1 MQLIGM
7 LDSPF
12 VRRVAIAARL
22 LGVPFE
28 HRNLSV
34 FANYDVVRTLNPA
47 VKVPTLVCDDGT
59 VLMESGLILD
69 YLETLAGRS
78 LWPAE
83 AASRRHA
90 LRIAGLAL
98 AVCEKVVQMVIEKR
112 VRPPEFHYEGW
123 FMRIKQQLAGTLA
136 ALDAALAEEPLSL
149 EESKLGHAA
158 IVAAVAW
165 RCVQIK
171 VADDVLPA
179 YPTLADFAA
188 RAERLAVFTA
198 VPSDEEAVLAPA

>member
-22 LGVPFE
+22 LGVPLE

-34 FANYDVVRTLNPA
+34 FRDYDAVRTLNPA

-69 YLETLAGRS
+69 YLEAVAGRS
-78 LWPAE
+78 LWPAHP
-83 AASRRHA
+83 ASRRHA
-90 LRIAGLAL
+90 LRVAGLAL
-98 AVCEKVVQMVIEKR
+98 AVSEKVVQMVIEKR
-112 VRPPEFHYEGW
+112 VRPAELLYETW
-123 FMRIKQQLAGTLA
+123 FLRIKQQLAGTLA
-136 ALDAALAEEPLSL
+136 ALDAALAEEPLPL

-158 IVAAVAW
+158 IIAAVAW
-165 RCVQIK
+165 RCVQI
-171 VADDVLPA
+171 
-179 YPTLADFAA
+179 
-188 RAERLAVFTA
+188 
-198 VPSDEEAVLAPA
+198 